1 MVIHG
6 AASMT
11 VVWTMLLLWPGRC
24 DASMVCPICLSMLV
38 SLILYA
44 CFCDTSM
51 GHYHYGIGGISLPVP
66 SSLSLSVTVVC
77 LFHAYVHKSFRQK
90 LTQLRLAL
98 AKRLTEFVKSFLGFI
113 SRVLSILLVVVCMV
127 PCCGNSFCYISNLM
141 VVMLTC
147 YESLLHTDIGCL
159 TDAYWLNRVFY
170 TLDHATERSLHGN

>member
-44 CFCDTSM
+44 CFYDTSM
-51 GHYHYGIGGISLPVP
+51 GHYHYGKRGTCNEL
-66 SSLSLSVTVVC
+66 SLSLCDCCLPFPCMHAQIISPKAHPIEACTCQKAYRVC
-77 LFHAYVHKSFRQK
+77 Q
-90 LTQLRLAL
+90 
-98 AKRLTEFVKSFLGFI
+98 EFSGLHI
-113 SRVLSILLVVVCMV
+113 WVLSILLVVVRMV

-159 TDAYWLNRVFY
+159 TDA
-170 TLDHATERSLHGN
+170 